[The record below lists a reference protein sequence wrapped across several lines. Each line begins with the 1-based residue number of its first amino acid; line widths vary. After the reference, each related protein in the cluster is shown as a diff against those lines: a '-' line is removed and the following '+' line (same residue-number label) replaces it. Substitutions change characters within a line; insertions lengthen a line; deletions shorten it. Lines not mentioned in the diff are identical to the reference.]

1 MSNAAPSTTP
11 EVFTE
16 IERSDDFRRLKK
28 KHRSF
33 VLPVAVL
40 FLVWYFA
47 YVLLADYAHDF
58 MATPV
63 FGNINVG
70 LLLGLGQFVTT
81 FAITTWYV
89 MYANR
94 NLDPLAEKIRDQY
107 ELPDEH
113 SASTG
118 PAGTTATGT
127 PATGSA
133 AAGTVAAEPADGAH
147 ADVASR
153 TGRRSQS

>member
-1 MSNAAPSTTP
+1 MSNAAPSTSP
-11 EVFTE
+11 KVFTE
-16 IERSDDFRRLKK
+16 IEQSDDFRRLKK

-33 VLPVAVL
+33 VLPVALL

-63 FGNINVG
+63 FGNVNVG

-89 MYANR
+89 VYANR
-94 NLDPLAEKIRDQY
+94 NLDPLAEKIRDEY
-107 ELPDEH
+107 EVPATTETTDT
-113 SASTG
+113 STRTAGSTG
-118 PAGTTATGT
+118 KAGTAGTAGT
-127 PATGSA
+127 SSRA
-133 AAGTVAAEPADGAH
+133 AAS
-147 ADVASR
+147 SR
-153 TGRRSQS
+153 AGKRARS